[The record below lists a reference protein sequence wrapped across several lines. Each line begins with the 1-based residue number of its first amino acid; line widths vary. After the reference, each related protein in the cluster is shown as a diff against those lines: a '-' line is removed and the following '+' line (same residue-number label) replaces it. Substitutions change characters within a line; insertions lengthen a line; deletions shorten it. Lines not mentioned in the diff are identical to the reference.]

1 MKEKVSIQYLP
12 TAFMEHATAED
23 VNSAF
28 YLALGGLYIE
38 QLQQI
43 PMDGPNVSWKF

>member
-23 VNSAF
+23 VSSAF
-28 YLALGGLYIE
+28 YLALGGLCIE